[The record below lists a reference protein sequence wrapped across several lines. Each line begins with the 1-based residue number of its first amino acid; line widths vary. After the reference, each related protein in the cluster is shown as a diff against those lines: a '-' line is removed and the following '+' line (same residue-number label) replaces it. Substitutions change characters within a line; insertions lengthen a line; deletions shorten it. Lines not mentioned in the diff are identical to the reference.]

1 MSPQRQLMLMY
12 CSYGHCEYNQWFL
25 GLLVGICDYVSPP
38 CCSFLHKV
46 IVVRA
51 NILNN
56 NEHHYQNPAITCSG
70 MYFLF
75 LDKHRKPKTRKK
87 SLIAILTQPKIF
99 QQQIRIQKIILFNIH
114 KNQNYKV
121 KKIILGHTSYNNQTV
136 TQVSDVQQLLVH
148 VNTLTTECLPSST
161 MNR

>member
-1 MSPQRQLMLMY
+1 MSPQRQLILMY

-25 GLLVGICDYVSPP
+25 GSLVGICDYVAPP
-38 CCSFLHKV
+38 CCFIPTQV

-51 NILNN
+51 STLNN
-56 NEHHYQNPAITCSG
+56 KEYHYQNPAITCSG

-99 QQQIRIQKIILFNIH
+99 QQQIRIQKIILFNMH
-114 KNQNYKV
+114 KNRNYKV
-121 KKIILGHTSYNNQTV
+121 KKIILDHTSQNNQTV
-136 TQVSDVQQLLVH
+136 TQLSDVQQLLVH
-148 VNTLTTECLPSST
+148 VTHLPQNVSLAQQ
-161 MNR
+161 